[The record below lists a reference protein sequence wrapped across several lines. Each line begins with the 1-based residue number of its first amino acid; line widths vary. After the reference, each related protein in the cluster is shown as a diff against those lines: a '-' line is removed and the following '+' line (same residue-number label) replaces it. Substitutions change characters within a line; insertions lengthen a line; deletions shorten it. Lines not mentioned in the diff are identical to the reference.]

1 MAWMLGTQNRRY
13 AMGKVESRTV
23 RIPLITEVQGLE
35 HDVGVG
41 ECAVFAVFV
50 DGETL
55 GIIWERP

>member
-41 ECAVFAVFV
+41 ECVCRFCS
-50 DGETL
+50 
-55 GIIWERP
+55 IR